1 MKLENII
8 NELRLLRFNY
18 RSGSVNLNNYCDK
31 KNLSYTST
39 SRILNKCHTE
49 MTLQTAYNILGLTAE
64 RNISQ
69 VILRLKIK
77 DIKSIKSDFENDFI

>member
-8 NELRLLRFNY
+8 NELRILRLSY
-18 RSGSVNLNNYCDK
+18 RRGHVNLNNYCNK
-31 KNLSYTST
+31 RNLSYTST
-39 SRILNKCHTE
+39 SRILNKSHDE
-49 MTLQTAYNILGLTAE
+49 MTLSTAYNILGLTPE

-77 DIKSIKSDFENDFI
+77 DIKLIKSDFENGFI